1 MGDYYVYRFA
11 LETENGPVSYIG
23 QARDPFRMLH
33 HLGASS
39 NGALAD
45 ALQNATTWPSLRALS
60 LPKRCHGDLGVTEA
74 ALIRADKLANPD
86 ASANRRNESGAIEA
100 SSDSEAHPEYPTVLG
115 STLPDGTGSDIRA
128 YEFCD
133 ARNQAVATQA
143 VQAILSGAE
152 MGAPLD
158 FLPHAGAPIVPLDP
172 TELTEKLEN
181 AGIHS
186 ALLVYVNAR
195 PSDGRAPASPGWDA
209 ASRAERCLK
218 YWAPSATMWGHVQE
232 DVPTALIA
240 ITGSPNFRVVVGAW
254 RLADREI
261 PEDGAWTAENPDEG
275 DLAGLTGAVIT
286 ELRFHQASFPMYW
299 LRSGQEPKWV
309 GH

>member
-11 LETENGPVSYIG
+11 LETEDGPVSYIG

-39 NGALAD
+39 NERLYIALEKAE
-45 ALQNATTWPSLRALS
+45 TWPSIRALT

-74 ALIRADKLANPD
+74 ALIRADKLANRG
-86 ASANRRNESGAIEA
+86 ASVNRRSEPGAIEA
-100 SSDSEAHPEYPTVLG
+100 PSDAEEHPEYPTVLG

-143 VQAILSGAE
+143 VQALLSGAE
-152 MGAPLD
+152 IGTPLS
-158 FLPHAGAPIVPLDP
+158 FLPAAGNRIDPLDP
-172 TELTEKLEN
+172 TQLTKKLEN

-209 ASRAERCLK
+209 TSRAERCLK
-218 YWAPSATMWGHVQE
+218 YWPPSQKMWEQVQE
-232 DVPTALIA
+232 DLPTALVA
-240 ITGSPNFRVVVGAW
+240 VTGSPRFRVVVGAW

-261 PEDGAWTAENPDEG
+261 PEDGAWTAENPDAG
-275 DLAGLTGAVIT
+275 DLAGLTGAVVRP
-286 ELRFHQASFPMYW
+286 LDFHQAGFPMYW